1 MWWFYFQV
9 AVNKR
14 DQIGQKTKKGFC
26 FLGKWENRYNESYF
40 LSFGLSLALFDPS
53 YTFVAENAFFVAQ
66 IGGLECKFI
75 IFVSDCY
82 NGPIQFSILPLLE
95 LNSFEATSRTNVL
108 SIFSTTQIHSRT
120 TKSFKLLPEGGTN
133 KKWLWL
139 EQLLPTPEVR
149 GSSHRQK
156 FMLNVYCQ
164 LHWKDVNKNRKA
176 ENCPFW
182 KYIVLFNVKECSIG
196 KNHIERFVVL
206 IPGVINSWYV
216 SQNLAVIPGTRWS
229 LKKISKNLEVL
240 GWNVLEDNT
249 NEASRLCSS
258 VSHMVVQVFLTDS
271 ATSLP

>member
-1 MWWFYFQV
+1 M
-9 AVNKR
+9 
-14 DQIGQKTKKGFC
+14 
-26 FLGKWENRYNESYF
+26 
-40 LSFGLSLALFDPS
+40 
-53 YTFVAENAFFVAQ
+53 AENAFFVAQ

-156 FMLNVYCQ
+156 IMF
-164 LHWKDVNKNRKA
+164 
-176 ENCPFW
+176 F
-182 KYIVLFNVKECSIG
+182 F
-196 KNHIERFVVL
+196 
-206 IPGVINSWYV
+206 
-216 SQNLAVIPGTRWS
+216 QNNLV
-229 LKKISKNLEVL
+229 ISKN
-240 GWNVLEDNT
+240 GTQRTQKNK
-249 NEASRLCSS
+249 
-258 VSHMVVQVFLTDS
+258 
-271 ATSLP
+271 SLHTFNKY

>member
-1 MWWFYFQV
+1 MR
-9 AVNKR
+9 KR
-14 DQIGQKTKKGFC
+14 GSRFSFERSNSIFVK
-26 FLGKWENRYNESYF
+26 SYF
-40 LSFGLSLALFDPS
+40 LSSGLSLALFDPS

-164 LHWKDVNKNRKA
+164 LHWKDVNKKEPGNDPFFKIKSRILQNCSSNECKCLCIFYSSLSDLSTNNFCPKNFSRQNMAVAKSFSGIYRRNKCSPIIVTDKNRQ
-176 ENCPFW
+176 
-182 KYIVLFNVKECSIG
+182 
-196 KNHIERFVVL
+196 KNSDR
-206 IPGVINSWYV
+206 
-216 SQNLAVIPGTRWS
+216 RWS
-229 LKKISKNLEVL
+229 KI
-240 GWNVLEDNT
+240 
-249 NEASRLCSS
+249 
-258 VSHMVVQVFLTDS
+258 VFLF
-271 ATSLP
+271 